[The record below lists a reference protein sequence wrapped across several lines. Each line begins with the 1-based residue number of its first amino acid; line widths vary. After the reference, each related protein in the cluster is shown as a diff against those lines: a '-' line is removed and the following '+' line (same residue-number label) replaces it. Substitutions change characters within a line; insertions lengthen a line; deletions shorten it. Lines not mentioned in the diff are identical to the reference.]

1 MRLKSVR
8 TGPAA
13 LALLLAPLAVA
24 VPACGSGCSAELHA
38 DPVEV
43 QGKGQPRVDLDLS
56 ARLTDDGHPV
66 EGVELEF
73 YGIGPGGVILGT
85 ATTDAQGTAR
95 VHTTGAVGPDSI
107 NGRQADQWTAYRVKV
122 SVLQHSRPA
131 ADTICA
137 GQVDA
142 GFRFVP

>member
-1 MRLKSVR
+1 VRLKFLGS
-8 TGPAA
+8 GPAA
-13 LALLLAPLAVA
+13 LAIMLAPLAVTL
-24 VPACGSGCSAELHA
+24 PACGSGCFAELHL

-43 QGKGQPRVDLDLS
+43 QGNGRPRVDLDLS

-66 EGVELEF
+66 PGVGVEF

-85 ATTDAQGTAR
+85 ATTDAEGTA
-95 VHTTGAVGPDSI
+95 HLHATGALGPDSI
-107 NGRQADQWTAYRVKV
+107 NGRQADRWTAYRVKV
-122 SVLQHSRPA
+122 SVLQQSRPA

-137 GQVDA
+137 GQADA